1 MRMKNVDTIAA
12 VLIEF
17 LQSADATE
25 GPICVDTDLLASGKL
40 DSLLVMDLVC
50 FLEARFQIRMQP
62 TDINP
67 DNLRSV
73 RRLANYLR
81 SRSSAAMDAA

>member
-1 MRMKNVDTIAA
+1 MSNVDTIAA
-12 VLIEF
+12 VLIDYV
-17 LQSADATE
+17 QSADGTE
-25 GPICVDTDLLASGKL
+25 GPICVDTDLLESGRL

-62 TDINP
+62 MDINP

-73 RRLANYLR
+73 RRLAQYVR
-81 SRSSAAMDAA
+81 ARCSPAADAA